1 MKSWAMAVQTEVG
14 ALKLDLSLEGGTR
27 PVALIGPSG
36 AGKTSVLRVMAGL
49 HRPSRGYIEL
59 GGRRVYCTKD
69 KVELAIDRYRVGYVP
84 QGYALFPHLSVLEN
98 TAFGLRMRQG
108 RQAREQCAERA
119 MHWLGELGITDLAQR
134 SVHTLSGG
142 QKQRVAL
149 ARAMA
154 FEPALLL
161 LDEPLAALDVRTR
174 KEVRSWLGEF
184 LKQQKLPA
192 IVVSHSKSDLTS
204 LDTEI
209 AVLEQGRIVQR
220 GSLLELGASP
230 ATDFVRAFVA
240 S

>member
-1 MKSWAMAVQTEVG
+1 MKSWAMAVQTRLG
-14 ALKLDLSLEGGTR
+14 SLRLDLSLEGSTR

-36 AGKTSVLRVMAGL
+36 AGKSSVLRIMAGL
-49 HRPSRGYIEL
+49 ERPTRGYIEL
-59 GGRRVYCTKD
+59 GGRRVFCTKD
-69 KVELAIDRYRVGYVP
+69 KIELAVDRHRVGYVP

-98 TAFGLRMRQG
+98 TAFGLRMQKNKAQPEQITQ
-108 RQAREQCAERA
+108 QAMR
-119 MHWLGELGITDLAQR
+119 WLGELGIADLAQR
-134 SVHTLSGG
+134 DVQHLSGG

-161 LDEPLAALDVRTR
+161 LDEPLAALDVQTR

-184 LKQQKLPA
+184 LKLQKLPA
-192 IVVSHSKSDLTS
+192 IVVSHSKADLTS

-220 GSLLELGASP
+220 GPLLELGANP

>member
-1 MKSWAMAVQTEVG
+1 MKSWAMAIKTRVG

-59 GGRRVYCTKD
+59 GGRRVFCTKD
-69 KVELAIDRYRVGYVP
+69 HIELVHGQHRVGYVP

-98 TAFGLRMRQG
+98 TGFGLRMQKSG
-108 RQAREQCAERA
+108 APADEIAQRA
-119 MHWLGELGITDLAQR
+119 MHWLRELGISDLAQR
-134 SVHTLSGG
+134 SVQTLSGG

-161 LDEPLAALDVRTR
+161 LDEPLAALDVQTR
-174 KEVRSWLGEF
+174 KDVRSWLGEF
-184 LKQQKLPA
+184 LKEQKLPA

-220 GSLLELGASP
+220 GALLELGANP
-230 ATDFVRAFVA
+230 ATAFVRAFVA

>member
-1 MKSWAMAVQTEVG
+1 MKSWAVAVQTRIG
-14 ALKLDLSLEGGTR
+14 SLRLDLALEGSTR

-49 HRPSRGYIEL
+49 ERPTRGYIEL
-59 GGRRVYCTKD
+59 GGRRVFCTKD
-69 KVELAIDRYRVGYVP
+69 KVELALERYRVGYVP

-98 TAFGLRMRQG
+98 TAFGLRMREGKSAAAQLT
-108 RQAREQCAERA
+108 QKA
-119 MHWLGELGITDLAQR
+119 MHWLGELGIADLAQR
-134 SVHTLSGG
+134 EVQSLSGG

-184 LKQQKLPA
+184 LKEQKLPA
-192 IVVSHSKSDLTS
+192 IVVSHSKADLTS

-220 GSLLELGASP
+220 GPLLELGANP